1 MKYHSIIEQLINA
14 APLINE
20 LTIKD
25 TAIAVTDRTHYLSY
39 IPGKQLDH
47 RVAVGSPLKSGSLVD
62 LAMQAREKKYAIVD
76 ASLFGTPYVG
86 AAIPIIDPETDE
98 VIGSLFMGESTE
110 KQDLLKSMAKELSE
124 NISEVNAFTHEI
136 YTKSDRFSSLAHQLA
151 DVTDAFNIKIKEI
164 ESVSSVINTIAK
176 QSNMLGINAA
186 IESARLGENGRG
198 FAVVAEE
205 ISNLSKRSHQSTA
218 NITEM
223 TKSIMADS
231 QTIENETTSMK
242 GLSSE
247 ITTILSELTQ
257 AIDSIYGMVEELQS
271 LSEQV

>member
-1 MKYHSIIEQLINA
+1 MKHHPIIEQLINA

-47 RVAVGSPLKSGSLVD
+47 RVSVGAPLKSGSLVD
-62 LAMQAREKKYAIVD
+62 LAMKAREKKYAIVD
-76 ASLFGTPYVG
+76 ASMFGIPYVG
-86 AAIPIIDPETDE
+86 AAIPIIDPETDD
-98 VIGSLFMGESTE
+98 VIGSLFIGESTE
-110 KQDLLKSMAKELSE
+110 KQELLKSMAKELSD

-136 YTKSDRFSSLAHQLA
+136 YSKSDKFSSLAHQLA
-151 DVTDAFNIKIKEI
+151 DVTDAFNKKIKEI
-164 ESVSSVINTIAK
+164 ESVSSVINTIAR

-186 IESARLGENGRG
+186 IESARLGELGRG

-205 ISNLSKRSHQSTA
+205 ISNLSKRSHESTA

-223 TKSIMADS
+223 TKSILSDS
-231 QTIENETTSMK
+231 QVIEDETNTIS
-242 GLSSE
+242 GLSKE
-247 ITTILSELTQ
+247 ITTILSELTHS
-257 AIDSIYGMVEELQS
+257 IDSIYGMVEELQS